1 MEERLKQRLVG
12 AVVLVSLAV
21 VFVPILFDM
30 PGEPN
35 GETSADLISGIPERP
50 QVEFGSSASGTL
62 DAPQTPRLDTEL
74 ERESSRNA
82 SRAGAGERIVS
93 SEVLVSGTTSSAPG
107 TPAPARTGERTVS
120 SEVPVAGTTSISS
133 GASGSAQ
140 VADASEPPVSQA
152 RSETSVA
159 RADPAPAKKQ
169 AKQGSSTKPVAAVSA
184 GGGWTV
190 QLGSFLKSENAA
202 ALRKRL
208 QARWIHRVR
217 RIRNLGAGCRLAR
230 LRRTHAGPRAGE
242 GLRGEAAAR
251 DGARGDRGAVS
262 RRLTGARSRARRLA
276 RHGRKDTS

>member
-50 QVEFGSSASGTL
+50 QVGFGSSASGTL
-62 DAPQTPRLDTEL
+62 DAPRTPRLDTEL
-74 ERESSRNA
+74 ERERSLDA
-82 SRAGAGERIVS
+82 SRADDGERTVS
-93 SEVLVSGTTSSAPG
+93 SDVSVSGTTSSAPAPTAG
-107 TPAPARTGERTVS
+107 VSGQPAS
-120 SEVPVAGTTSISS
+120 
-133 GASGSAQ
+133 
-140 VADASEPPVSQA
+140 DA

-169 AKQGSSTKPVAAVSA
+169 AKPGSSTKPVAETSA
-184 GGGWTV
+184 AGSWIV

-208 QARWIHRVR
+208 QAGGYTAFVES
-217 RIRNLGAGCRLAR
+217 G
-230 LRRTHAGPRAGE
+230 TS
-242 GLRGEAAAR
+242 
-251 DGARGDRGAVS
+251 ARGDVS
-262 RRLTGARSRARRLA
+262 RVFVGPMPDREQAKASAARLQREMALEGIVVPYR
-276 RHGRKDTS
+276 GG

>member
-50 QVEFGSSASGTL
+50 QVGFGSSASGTL

-74 ERESSRNA
+74 DRESSRNA

-93 SEVLVSGTTSSAPG
+93 SEVLVSGTTSSAPV
-107 TPAPARTGERTVS
+107 PART
-120 SEVPVAGTTSISS
+120 
-133 GASGSAQ
+133 
-140 VADASEPPVSQA
+140 ADASGQPASDV

-169 AKQGSSTKPVAAVSA
+169 AEQGSSSEPAAEASA
-184 GGGWTV
+184 AGGWTV

-202 ALRKRL
+202 TLRKRL
-208 QARWIHRVR
+208 QARGYTAFVES
-217 RIRNLGAGCRLAR
+217 GTSA
-230 LRRTHAGPRAGE
+230 
-242 GLRGEAAAR
+242 
-251 DGARGDRGAVS
+251 RGAVS
-262 RRLTGARSRARRLA
+262 RVFVGPMPDREQAKASAARLQREMALEGIVVPYR
-276 RHGRKDTS
+276 GG

>member
-50 QVEFGSSASGTL
+50 QVGFGSSASGTL
-62 DAPQTPRLDTEL
+62 DAPRTPRLDTEL
-74 ERESSRNA
+74 ERERSLDA
-82 SRAGAGERIVS
+82 SRADA
-93 SEVLVSGTTSSAPG
+93 
-107 TPAPARTGERTVS
+107 GERTVS
-120 SEVPVAGTTSISS
+120 SDVSVSGTTPSAPGAPAPTA
-133 GASGSAQ
+133 GASGQ
-140 VADASEPPVSQA
+140 PASDA

-169 AKQGSSTKPVAAVSA
+169 AEPGSSSKPVAETSA
-184 GGGWTV
+184 AGSWIV

-208 QARWIHRVR
+208 QAGGYTAFVES
-217 RIRNLGAGCRLAR
+217 G
-230 LRRTHAGPRAGE
+230 TS
-242 GLRGEAAAR
+242 
-251 DGARGDRGAVS
+251 ARGDVS
-262 RRLTGARSRARRLA
+262 RVFVGPMPDREQAKASAARLQREMALEGIVVPYR
-276 RHGRKDTS
+276 GG

>member
-35 GETSADLISGIPERP
+35 GETSADLISGVPERP

-74 ERESSRNA
+74 ERESSRDA
-82 SRAGAGERIVS
+82 SRAVAGERI
-93 SEVLVSGTTSSAPG
+93 
-107 TPAPARTGERTVS
+107 VS
-120 SEVPVAGTTSISS
+120 SEVPVAGTTS
-133 GASGSAQ
+133 GAPGAPAPART
-140 VADASEPPVSQA
+140 ADASGQPASDA

-159 RADPAPAKKQ
+159 RADPAPAENQ
-169 AKQGSSTKPVAAVSA
+169 EIQGSSSKPVAAVSA
-184 GGGWTV
+184 TGSWTV

-208 QARWIHRVR
+208 QASGYTAFVES
-217 RIRNLGAGCRLAR
+217 G
-230 LRRTHAGPRAGE
+230 TS
-242 GLRGEAAAR
+242 
-251 DGARGDRGAVS
+251 ARGDVS
-262 RRLTGARSRARRLA
+262 RVFVGPMPDREQAKASAARLQREMALEGIVVPYR
-276 RHGRKDTS
+276 GG

>member
-35 GETSADLISGIPERP
+35 GEPSADLISGIPERP

-74 ERESSRNA
+74 DRESSRNA

-140 VADASEPPVSQA
+140 VADVSEPPVSQA

-208 QARWIHRVR
+208 QARGYTAFVES
-217 RIRNLGAGCRLAR
+217 GTSA
-230 LRRTHAGPRAGE
+230 
-242 GLRGEAAAR
+242 
-251 DGARGDRGAVS
+251 RGAVS
-262 RRLTGARSRARRLA
+262 RVFVGPMPDREQAKASAARLQREMALEGIVVPYR
-276 RHGRKDTS
+276 GG

>member
-50 QVEFGSSASGTL
+50 QVGFGSSASGTL

-82 SRAGAGERIVS
+82 SRAGAGER
-93 SEVLVSGTTSSAPG
+93 
-107 TPAPARTGERTVS
+107 TVS

-140 VADASEPPVSQA
+140 VADVSEPPVSQA

-208 QARWIHRVR
+208 QARGYTAFVES
-217 RIRNLGAGCRLAR
+217 GTSA
-230 LRRTHAGPRAGE
+230 
-242 GLRGEAAAR
+242 
-251 DGARGDRGAVS
+251 RGAVS
-262 RRLTGARSRARRLA
+262 RVFVGPMPDREQAKASAARLQREMALEGIVVPYR
-276 RHGRKDTS
+276 GG

>member
-50 QVEFGSSASGTL
+50 QVGFGSSASGTL
-62 DAPQTPRLDTEL
+62 DAPRTPRLDTEL
-74 ERESSRNA
+74 ERERSLDA
-82 SRAGAGERIVS
+82 SRADA
-93 SEVLVSGTTSSAPG
+93 
-107 TPAPARTGERTVS
+107 GERTVS
-120 SEVPVAGTTSISS
+120 SDVSVSGTTPSVPGAPAPTA
-133 GASGSAQ
+133 GASGQ
-140 VADASEPPVSQA
+140 PASDA

-169 AKQGSSTKPVAAVSA
+169 AEPGSSSKPVAETSA
-184 GGGWTV
+184 AGSWIV

-208 QARWIHRVR
+208 QAGGYTAFVES
-217 RIRNLGAGCRLAR
+217 G
-230 LRRTHAGPRAGE
+230 TS
-242 GLRGEAAAR
+242 
-251 DGARGDRGAVS
+251 ARGDVS
-262 RRLTGARSRARRLA
+262 RVFVGPMPDREQAKASAARLQREMALEGIVVPYR
-276 RHGRKDTS
+276 GG